1 MTMSALINAL
11 QLLFELQ
18 DQKIHLDLAK
28 GFFFNRTL
36 FEF

>member
-1 MTMSALINAL
+1 MTMSELINAL

-28 GFFFNRTL
+28 SFL
-36 FEF
+36 FS